1 MQKTNAKE
9 LLTKYENGECSDEE
23 LALLEDWYNQYAPA
37 SPKKL
42 SDAEWAEDVFDILK
56 ALDTANNVPI
66 VRNLNWRKLV
76 AAACILISMSLA
88 GYFLISR
95 QAPEQVA
102 ALKNQDV
109 SPGGNKAF
117 LTLADG
123 RKIALNESPNG
134 RLVQQGN
141 TAVRK
146 TADGM
151 VVYQPGEATADPVF
165 NTINTPSGG
174 QFHIVL
180 ADGTSA
186 WLNASSSISF
196 PTSFPGSKRVVEIT
210 GEVYFEVAHD
220 AAKPF
225 LVKSSGQ
232 SVEVLGTHFNI
243 NAYTNEPVIKT
254 TLLQGSVRISANG
267 KSDMLKP
274 GQQASVS
281 GNNIDVR
288 PVDTD
293 QAVGWKN
300 GDFIFD
306 NEDLQT
312 VMRQISR
319 WYNVDVIYKNK
330 TEFQKFYGTI
340 SRTKKLSEILKA
352 LEMNQNVH
360 FKTEGRTIE
369 VMP

>member
-1 MQKTNAKE
+1 MQKINAKE
-9 LLTKYENGECSDEE
+9 LLTKYENGECSDRE
-23 LALLEDWYNQYAPA
+23 LALLEEWYNQYAPV

-42 SDAEWAEDVFDILK
+42 SDSEWAEDVFSILK

-66 VRNLNWRKLV
+66 VKSLNWRRMV
-76 AAACILISMSLA
+76 AAACILISVSTG

-95 QAPEQVA
+95 PTHGQIAV
-102 ALKNQDV
+102 LKDQDIN
-109 SPGGNKAF
+109 PGGNKAF

-123 RKIALNESPNG
+123 RKIALNESPSG

-141 TAVRK
+141 TAVKK
-146 TADGM
+146 TADGV
-151 VVYQPGEATADPVF
+151 VVYQADQTTGDPVF
-165 NTINTPSGG
+165 NQINTPSGG

-180 ADGTSA
+180 ADGTNA

-196 PTSFPGSKRVVEIT
+196 PTSFPGSTRVVEIT
-210 GEVYFEVAHD
+210 GEVYFEVAHN

-225 LVKSSGQ
+225 LVKSNGQ

-243 NAYTNEPVIKT
+243 NAYTNEPVMKT
-254 TLLQGSVRISANG
+254 TLLQGSIRISSGG
-267 KSDMLKP
+267 KSNLLHP

-281 GNNIDVR
+281 KNNIDVG

-312 VMRQISR
+312 VMRQVSR
-319 WYNVDVIYKNK
+319 WYNVDVVYKNK